1 MFNVGDIVRDKKAA
15 GPNNIVYYGIVTHVE
30 HNPSN
35 NSLSLIKVQWLNWEG
50 PTIPI
55 FQSDAQKW
63 WEKVEE

>member
-1 MFNVGDIVRDKKAA
+1 MFEIGDIVRDKNGA
-15 GPNNIVYYGIVTHVE
+15 GPNNIIYYGIVTYAE
-30 HNPSN
+30 HN
-35 NSLSLIKVQWLNWEG
+35 LIKVQWLNWEG